1 LNFELL
7 NILSNS
13 NKDIDNQKLLD
24 YISNKMSDEEKYEF
38 EKSLV
43 DSDMMNDVVEGL
55 EEFKDKKDMAALVEQ
70 LNAGLKKQLEKRKVR
85 KLKREIKN
93 PLWLYFTI
101 VVLLILALIGFV
113 IIKKILENKVQPTPH
128 TVTVIKKP

>member
-1 LNFELL
+1 MNFELL

>member
-1 LNFELL
+1 
-7 NILSNS
+7 
-13 NKDIDNQKLLD
+13 
-24 YISNKMSDEEKYEF
+24 MSDEEKYEF

-93 PLWLYFTI
+93 PLWLYFNI

>member
-1 LNFELL
+1 
-7 NILSNS
+7 
-13 NKDIDNQKLLD
+13 
-24 YISNKMSDEEKYEF
+24 MSDEEKYEF

>member
-1 LNFELL
+1 MNDDLL

-93 PLWLYFTI
+93 QLWLYFTI